1 MKIRLK
7 LSESLQGIKISGV
20 VYQRCL
26 ANLRRAQTRV
36 CNLQFKVL
44 TYHSKNNKM
53 MKVKPN
59 QIELFLLSSFESRIL
74 ILCLIVC
81 VIGRNWRLD
90 LVRRQMVT
98 IRDRSMK

>member
-1 MKIRLK
+1 
-7 LSESLQGIKISGV
+7 
-20 VYQRCL
+20 
-26 ANLRRAQTRV
+26 
-36 CNLQFKVL
+36 
-44 TYHSKNNKM
+44 

-59 QIELFLLSSFESRIL
+59 QKELFLLSSFESRIL
-74 ILCLIVC
+74 ILCLIVN